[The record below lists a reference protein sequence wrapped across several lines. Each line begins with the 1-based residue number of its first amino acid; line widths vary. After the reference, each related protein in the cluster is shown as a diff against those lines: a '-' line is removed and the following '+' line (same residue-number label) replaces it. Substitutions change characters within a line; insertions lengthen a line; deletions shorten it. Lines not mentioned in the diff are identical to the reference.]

1 MSVIKKVIPLH
12 KLEESTDQGFQIER
26 VLLSNVAAQK
36 AILLDAHR
44 DDHYVFLLQETGR
57 SKCMVDFDFFT
68 LRKNTLF
75 FILPGQVHR
84 YLESE
89 ITTSGW
95 FVAMD
100 AGLVPDMF
108 RAILEDPLL
117 PRKPL
122 QTDACILEP
131 VLQCLQLIYTITQQK
146 PALAY
151 RKQMIYGL
159 LTSFAAMVA
168 AVYTTHQPKGAAE
181 KIPRL
186 LAITQQFRKS
196 LSQRYKSLKSPA
208 EYAAGLSISLSYL
221 NEAVKATTGFSVSYW
236 IQQEVVLE
244 AKRLL
249 YHSDCSVKEIAYELG
264 YEDTPYFSRLFKKAA
279 GITPGAFRQRY
290 RE

>member
-1 MSVIKKVIPLH
+1 MPATKKAIPLH
-12 KLEESTDQGFQIER
+12 RLEETTDQGFQIER
-26 VLLSNVAAQK
+26 VLLSNAIAKK
-36 AILLDAHR
+36 AMLLDAHR
-44 DDHYVFLLQETGR
+44 DDHYVFLLQEKGR

-84 YLESE
+84 YLDSD

-117 PRKPL
+117 SRKPL
-122 QTDACILEP
+122 PVNARVLDP
-131 VLQCLQLIYTITQQK
+131 VLQCLQLIYGITEQR
-146 PALAY
+146 PVLPY
-151 RKQMIYGL
+151 NKQMIYGL
-159 LTSFAAMVA
+159 LTSFTAMVA
-168 AVYTTHQPKGAAE
+168 AVYTQQPKGVAE
-181 KIPRL
+181 KMPRP

-196 LSQRYKSLKSPA
+196 LSMRYKSLKSPA
-208 EYAAGLSISLSYL
+208 EYAAELNISPSYL
-221 NEAVKATTGFSVSYW
+221 NEAVKATTGFSASYW

-264 YEDTPYFSRLFKKAA
+264 YEDSPYFSRLFKKAV
-279 GITPGAFRQRY
+279 GLTPGAFRQRY